1 MKFYVD
7 KIPTSPDTCLFA
19 EQPNRTYGDNKLIA
33 NCQLKCNTFPMVDG
47 HPFSYVPNN
56 FNCSLAAN
64 KKCPYLI
71 RKE

>member
-1 MKFYVD
+1 MKIYVD
-7 KIPTSPDTCLFA
+7 KIPTSPDDCLFA
-19 EQPNRTYGDNKLIA
+19 EQPNRLYDNKLIA
-33 NCQLKCNTFPMVDG
+33 NCQLKYNAFPMIDG